1 MSAAGR
7 KTKAGR
13 PSHAVWAHFIRGGK
27 RNRFHHHVYCRYC
40 SQAQAQ
46 ALTSDAA
53 GPQSIEALRGVP
65 ETMLRHLSTC
75 VYCPANVRLEMKLMM
90 AQHRTMQQR
99 KSRSTTSNPPLLD
112 DLLLLE
118 ESDKAT
124 NQDSNHSRPG
134 IDDSAPDSLSF
145 AQITWGAN
153 DPYSCLW
160 DENVRML
167 LPFKSLPSP
176 DTVYSLTCS
185 QNLQEMDEMS
195 GLWTLSVNT
204 WTSVST
210 REFFIACSII
220 QPSSS
225 SSQTISITS
234 VDKKVHAV
242 TAHLIE
248 VLATIKVQLVGVVCD
263 SAMSLESAR
272 AAITSLELSLTSS
285 LCIRYMLRLITARVF
300 LKYKDIVQDVL
311 FSPLATISD
320 KTMPSLASW
329 STWIACV
336 LRSKVVHPIADV
348 CAALQDAYAAL
359 DNSDHT
365 PLTTFDVVLLLA
377 KLSSL
382 DETSEMVDTLWA
394 TCDIPWMLL
403 SKALYISSSPPK
415 TSQVPALQ
423 WISLASYAH
432 TFARQWQLNETQ
444 LTNDL
449 VAFKEQKFPFDMVAG
464 YANNV
469 QAFYSFV
476 SDSTPTFHS
485 FCARLYGY
493 VPQTIGL
500 EAYIPGL
507 NMAGLNPLM
516 ARTDIPVESMLT
528 LVRFQLQQ
536 GRHVTPKRTYFPF
549 DDPTTVWDAD
559 EWDSI
564 TEDLE
569 IFIKDEMEH
578 LHAIQQAPIVS
589 LVELRECWRTNA
601 C

>member
-153 DPYSCLW
+153 VPYSCLW

-176 DTVYSLTCS
+176 DTV
-185 QNLQEMDEMS
+185 
-195 GLWTLSVNT
+195 
-204 WTSVST
+204 
-210 REFFIACSII
+210 
-220 QPSSS
+220 
-225 SSQTISITS
+225 
-234 VDKKVHAV
+234 
-242 TAHLIE
+242 
-248 VLATIKVQLVGVVCD
+248 LASIKVQLVGVVCD

-285 LCIRYMLRLITARVF
+285 LCIRYMLRLIAARVF
-300 LKYKDIVQDVL
+300 LKYKDIVRDVL
-311 FSPLATISD
+311 FSPLATVSD

-536 GRHVTPKRTYFPF
+536 GRHVTPKRTYFPL